1 MLFYYLSV
9 ILCIT
14 GVISLGKCAWIPVI
28 TNHHSPSFPAYYCLF
43 SHNHQHDYHQTKGR
57 SKEKGII
64 IEFGENSEIILCGC
78 QHTHQYNI
86 LNHLHQQETHTT
98 TFSTRRGCSF
108 WCSASASSS
117 SASSSSTLPTG
128 STTGRFSFSSLS
140 FLHHA
145 WSLTSG
151 QSGHCHLHWFFFPLI
166 ANWLFNRFLS

>member
-43 SHNHQHDYHQTKGR
+43 SHNHQHDYHQTKER
-57 SKEKGII
+57 SKQKGII

-78 QHTHQYNI
+78 PHTHQYNI

-98 TFSTRRGCSF
+98 TFSMRHGCSCWF
-108 WCSASASSS
+108 SASASSS

-151 QSGHCHLHWFFFPLI
+151 QSGYCYLHWFFVPLI
-166 ANWLFNRFLS
+166 ANRLLS